1 MKISGCAMKI
11 RESYG
16 EISEIAIKKA
26 RRFLDEKAVGR
37 LTVRDGILSSTVK
50 DGELYHQSIPLGG
63 NAKPTCTC
71 GSDVLCAHLVA
82 VIEAG
87 EDILSSA
94 ENNGTKAPRASAL
107 DDRSALKSIL
117 DDADKESLVEFILS
131 LRSIY
136 KDIPLLVRKTF
147 HDPSEDKALES
158 QKASLLEAYFSF
170 MEEKTRD
177 SFEKLVTE
185 LRNMHEGARRHIA
198 SRDYLSAT
206 ISYLTIYDVSI
217 RDTKGIDHLLMSENY
232 KKTCQEALL
241 PLSEKKYAAP
251 EGDLVFRHLRRI
263 CEDNGN
269 AQELLVLLRLMKK
282 FIATERDFDS
292 YYRSLVICSEKKD
305 NNPAVGHGFLYL
317 EYELLMM
324 IGRVDEADEL
334 KKENPDV
341 PDFRYMEVTSLVSKG
356 HLTEALKLAE
366 EGVKKAK
373 GDWTEL
379 IRWLYLASNVNK
391 QLQNKE
397 RFIELSIRLIALGEF
412 NGYTQLKRSLS
423 PEDWPL
429 VYKRLSWDT
438 DVRKNTK
445 GIYKRILLEEGDMY
459 GLLSFV
465 REFPDFIPDH
475 FDQLHTCYPREAA
488 EILASHIV
496 SKGSRLSTR
505 RSQEEILRL
514 LEKLYESGH
523 SEEADSAS
531 SGIASMHRN
540 QKGLLTEL
548 SMLRGRFTT
557 SLYKPE

>member
-1 MKISGCAMKI
+1 MKLSGCAMKI

-16 EISEIAIKKA
+16 EIPEITIKKA

-37 LTVRDGILSSTVK
+37 LTVREGILTATVK

-63 NAKPTCTC
+63 SAKPYCTC
-71 GSDVLCAHLVA
+71 GSDLVCAHLVA
-82 VIEAG
+82 VFEAG
-87 EDILSSA
+87 EDILSKA

-107 DDRSALKSIL
+107 DDRTALKSIL
-117 DDADKESLVEFILS
+117 DEADKESLVEFILS

-136 KDIPLLVRKTF
+136 KDIPVLVRKTF
-147 HDPSEDKALES
+147 HDPSEDKILET
-158 QKASLLEAYFSF
+158 QKASLLKAYFGY
-170 MEEKTRD
+170 MAEKSKD
-177 SFEKLVTE
+177 SFEILVTE
-185 LRNMHEGARRHIA
+185 LRNMHEGARRHIG
-198 SRDYLSAT
+198 SRDYLSAA
-206 ISYLTIYDVSI
+206 ISYLTMYDVSI

-232 KKTCQEALL
+232 KKICQEALL

-251 EGDLVFRHLRRI
+251 EGDLIFRHLRRI
-263 CEDNGN
+263 CEDNEN
-269 AQELLVLLRLMKK
+269 AQELLVLLRIMKK

-305 NNPAVGHGFLYL
+305 NNPSVDHGFLYL

-324 IGRVDEADEL
+324 IGRVDEAEEL

-341 PDFRYMEVTSLVSKG
+341 PDFRYMEVSSLVSKG
-356 HLTEALKLAE
+356 QLPEALRLAE
-366 EGVKKAK
+366 EGVHKAR
-373 GDWTEL
+373 GNWTEL

-391 QLQNKE
+391 QLQNKD

-412 NGYTQLKRSLS
+412 NGYSQLKRSLS

-429 VYKRLSWDT
+429 VYKRLSEDT

-445 GIYKRILLEEGDMY
+445 GIYKRILLEEGDLY
-459 GLLSFV
+459 GLLRFV

-475 FDQLHTCYPREAA
+475 YDKLSERYPSEAA

-496 SKGSRLSTR
+496 SRGRNLTTK

-523 SEEADSAS
+523 FDEADSAS
-531 SGIASMHRN
+531 SSLASTHRN
-540 QKGLLTEL
+540 LKGFLTEL
-548 SMLRGRFTT
+548 SILRGRFTT

>member
-1 MKISGCAMKI
+1 MKI

-16 EISEIAIKKA
+16 EISEITIKKA
-26 RRFLDEKAVGR
+26 RRLLDEKAVGR
-37 LTVRDGILSSTVK
+37 LSVRKGILTSTVR
-50 DGELYHQSIPLGG
+50 DGELYHQQIPLDD
-63 NAKPTCTC
+63 NTKPTCSC
-71 GSDVLCAHLVA
+71 GSGVLCAHLVA
-82 VIEAG
+82 VLEAG
-87 EDILSSA
+87 EAILASA
-94 ENNGTKAPRASAL
+94 GNNGRKAPRVSAL
-107 DDRSALKSIL
+107 DDRTALKSIL
-117 DDADKESLVEFILS
+117 DDADKDSLVEFILS

-136 KDIPLLVRKTF
+136 KDIPVLLRKTF
-147 HDPSEDKALES
+147 HDPSEDKALET
-158 QKASLLEAYFSF
+158 QKASLLEAYYGY
-170 MEEKTRD
+170 MEEKSKD
-177 SFEKLVTE
+177 SFEILVTE
-185 LRNMHEGARRHIA
+185 LRNMHEGARRHIG
-198 SRDYLSAT
+198 SRDYLSAA

-232 KKTCQEALL
+232 KKICQEALI

-251 EGDLVFRHLRRI
+251 EGNLVFRHLRRI

-269 AQELLVLLRLMKK
+269 AQELLVLLRIMKK

-305 NNPAVGHGFLYL
+305 NNPSVGHGFLYL

-324 IGRVDEADEL
+324 IGRVDEAEEL

-356 HLTEALKLAE
+356 HLLEALKLVE
-366 EGVKKAK
+366 EGVHKAK
-373 GDWTEL
+373 GNWTEL

-412 NGYTQLKRSLS
+412 NGYAQLKRTLS

-429 VYKRLSWDT
+429 VYKRLSEDT

-445 GIYKRILLEEGDMY
+445 GIYKRILIEEGDLY
-459 GLLSFV
+459 GLLRFV
-465 REFPDFIPDH
+465 REFPDFITDH
-475 FDQLHTCYPREAA
+475 YDRLNERYPLEAA
-488 EILASHIV
+488 EILASQIV
-496 SKGSRLSTR
+496 LKGRRLTTK

-531 SGIASMHRN
+531 SSLASIHRN
-540 QKGLLTEL
+540 LKGFLTEL
-548 SMLRGRFTT
+548 SILRGRFTT

>member
-1 MKISGCAMKI
+1 MKI

-16 EISEIAIKKA
+16 EISEITIKKA
-26 RRFLDEKAVGR
+26 KRFLDEKAVGR
-37 LTVRDGILSSTVK
+37 LTVRNGILTSTVR
-50 DGELYHQSIPLGG
+50 DGELYHQTIPIGEG
-63 NAKPTCTC
+63 AKPSCTC
-71 GSDVLCAHLVA
+71 GSHLICAHLVA
-82 VIEAG
+82 VLEAG
-87 EDILSSA
+87 EDILNSP
-94 ENNGTKAPRASAL
+94 EGTGTKAPRASAL
-107 DDRSALKSIL
+107 DDRTALKSIL

-136 KDIPLLVRKTF
+136 KDIPVLVRKTF

-158 QKASLLEAYFSF
+158 QKASLLEAYFSY
-170 MEEKTRD
+170 MGEKTRE
-177 SFEKLVTE
+177 SFDKLVSE
-185 LRNMHEGARRHIA
+185 LRNMHEGARRHIG
-198 SRDYLSAT
+198 SRDYLSAA
-206 ISYLTIYDVSI
+206 ISYLSIYDVSI

-232 KKTCQEALL
+232 KKMCQEALL

-251 EGDLVFRHLRRI
+251 EGDLLFRHLRRI
-263 CEDNGN
+263 CEDNQN

-305 NNPAVGHGFLYL
+305 NNPAVGYGFLYL

-324 IGRVDEADEL
+324 IGRVDEAEEL
-334 KKENPDV
+334 KRENPEV

-356 HLTEALKLAE
+356 HLTEALRLAE
-366 EGVKKAK
+366 EGVRKAR
-373 GDWTEL
+373 GDWNEL

-412 NGYTQLKRSLS
+412 NGYAQLKRSLS
-423 PEDWPL
+423 PEDWPV
-429 VYKRLSWDT
+429 VYKRLSGDS

-475 FDQLHTCYPREAA
+475 FDRLNARYPAEAA

-496 SKGSRLSTR
+496 SGGRKLTTR
-505 RSQEEILRL
+505 RSQEDILRL

-523 SEEADSAS
+523 SEEADNAS
-531 SGIASMHRN
+531 SAIASMHRN

-548 SMLRGRFTT
+548 SLLRGRFTT